1 MKEINRRKFIASAT
15 ISVGGL
21 LCLDKT
27 GNGVTDRLSE
37 RQQPSI
43 RLKGCRN
50 SSIKHWD
57 VITIG
62 NLSRN
67 RYWGESDE
75 RPLHSAICTCTV
87 ITGENFHLIVDPSIA
102 DESTMANE
110 LKRRTGLTPDDFDF
124 VFITHHHGDHVAGLR
139 HFTKGRWLA
148 GEMTASEL
156 NKSKNFPKAI
166 ETAGNSLFG
175 AIDVLETRGHSPDHS
190 SLRFDYK
197 GLSVVI
203 AGDAVA
209 TYDFWVEKRMYYNVL
224 DPEEAKKSLEKINS
238 IADVIVPGHD
248 NYFLNL

>member
-1 MKEINRRKFIASAT
+1 MNEINRRKFVASA
-15 ISVGGL
+15 ISVSGL

-27 GNGVTDRLSE
+27 GNEVIDRLSE
-37 RQQPSI
+37 MQQTSI

-57 VITIG
+57 IITIG

-87 ITGENFHLIVDPSIA
+87 IIGKNFNLIVDPSIA
-102 DESTMANE
+102 DEATMLSE

-139 HFTKGRWLA
+139 HFTKGRWFA
-148 GEMTASEL
+148 GEITASEL
-156 NKSKNFPKAI
+156 NKSNNFPKTV

-175 AIDVLETRGHSPDHS
+175 VIDVLNTRGHTPDHS

-224 DPEEAKKSLEKINS
+224 DPEEAKKTLEKINS
-238 IADVIVPGHD
+238 IADIIVPGHD

>member
-1 MKEINRRKFIASAT
+1 MNEINRRKFVASA

-27 GNGVTDRLSE
+27 GHETTARLTE
-37 RQQPSI
+37 MQQPSI
-43 RLKGCRN
+43 RLKGCQN

-57 VITIG
+57 VITLG

-67 RYWGESDE
+67 RYWGESDD

-87 ITGENFHLIVDPSIA
+87 IIGENFHLIVDPSIA
-102 DESTMANE
+102 DEATMSNE

-139 HFTKGRWLA
+139 HFTKGRWFA
-148 GEMTASEL
+148 GEITASEL
-156 NKSKNFPKAI
+156 NKSYNFPKTV

-175 AIDVLETRGHSPDHS
+175 LIDVLDTRGHTPDHS

-224 DPEEAKKSLEKINS
+224 DLEEAKKTLEKINS
-238 IADVIVPGHD
+238 IADIIVPGHD